1 MFKSDD
7 ALAALEAA
15 KIKAR
20 SVLIAEGRTVDGY
33 FAVYHTPEDSYAAV
47 VRWKSS
53 IGVDYWF
60 NKAQALEY
68 VAEFL
73 KSEV

>member
-1 MFKSDD
+1 MFTEDY
-7 ALAALEAA
+7 LAALEAA

-33 FAVYHTPEDSYAAV
+33 FAVYQTPEESYSTV
-47 VRWKSS
+47 MRWKSV
-53 IGVDYWF
+53 IGVDYWYT
-60 NKAQALEY
+60 KAQALDY

-73 KSEV
+73 RSEA